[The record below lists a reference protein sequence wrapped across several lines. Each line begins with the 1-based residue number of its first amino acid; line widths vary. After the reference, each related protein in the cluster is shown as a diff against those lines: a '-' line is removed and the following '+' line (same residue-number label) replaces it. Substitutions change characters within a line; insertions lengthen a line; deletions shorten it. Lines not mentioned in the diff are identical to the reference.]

1 MIKLMILL
9 FTGFVLDY
17 PLQGEFLSKYKSQNN
32 LILLIH
38 CSIWSFGLG
47 IVLLYLGLF
56 EWWKVGMLFI
66 GHFLCD
72 YWKCRGLYKKWPMKT
87 IVGEWNQKSKV
98 PVISDWGSYYIDQ
111 TFHII
116 QIALCL
122 INNVS

>member
-1 MIKLMILL
+1 MMIKLMILL
-9 FTGFVLDY
+9 FCGLVLDY
-17 PLQGEFLSKYKSQNN
+17 PLQDEFLKKYKSQDN
-32 LILLIH
+32 LVLLIH

-56 EWWKVGMLFI
+56 EWWKIGMLFF

-72 YWKCRGLYKKWPMKT
+72 YWKCRQLYKKWHMKT
-87 IVGEWNQKSKV
+87 VVGEWNQESKI

-111 TFHII
+111 MFHII

-122 INNVS
+122 KMH

>member
-1 MIKLMILL
+1 MILL

-17 PLQGEFLSKYKSQNN
+17 PLQDEFLKKYKSQNN
-32 LILLIH
+32 LVLLIH

-56 EWWKVGMLFI
+56 EWWKVGMLFV

-72 YWKCRGLYKKWPMKT
+72 YWKCRRLYKKWPMKT
-87 IVGEWNQKSKV
+87 VVGEWNQKSKT
-98 PVISDWGSYYIDQ
+98 PVIGDWGSYYIDQ
-111 TFHII
+111 MFHII